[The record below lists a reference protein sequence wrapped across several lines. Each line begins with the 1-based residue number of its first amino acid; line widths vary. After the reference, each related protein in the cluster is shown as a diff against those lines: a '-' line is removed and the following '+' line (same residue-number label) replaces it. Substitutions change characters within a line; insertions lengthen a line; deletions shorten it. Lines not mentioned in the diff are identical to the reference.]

1 MEGLE
6 DEGCGRPAA
15 FFAELRAVS
24 GERCVGAGG
33 VAHCAVLCLGGRRGE
48 GTGVEGTDCGGEGR
62 ELYHWAEACRGHGG
76 VWWYTTAGV
85 SVKSTRRDCSRQ

>member
-24 GERCVGAGG
+24 GERCVGRGAGG
-33 VAHCAVLCLGGRRGE
+33 VTHCAVLCLGGRRGE
-48 GTGVEGTDCGGEGR
+48 RTGVEGTDCGGEGR
-62 ELYHWAEACRGHGG
+62 EL
-76 VWWYTTAGV
+76 
-85 SVKSTRRDCSRQ
+85 